1 MPVAREKGGKRR
13 TASTSSDCGGVQSG
27 SGAGQAQTLAN
38 LSLPTDK
45 SSRSGFLSSA
55 SGEWEQSDA
64 ELDAPGK
71 PSGDSSPL
79 CCTPKGCVHADLD
92 LTSPEVE
99 AVKVTCTNEKCPYSS
114 FMHLEC
120 FALFEEQVLSFLRG
134 MSRARNWSEKQRK
147 QNLWTKKGYDL
158 VYKVCTCRCGKGTL
172 KKDLNYV
179 PETSDKAKKKRK
191 KSTSEKGCPASRL
204 PNGAPRAR
212 SRSGRNNSDSMSS
225 ENGLIPQMQPFAHRS
240 DYSVFQTMVPKH
252 LVNSYHIKMEDDGYG
267 AGDDTRSF
275 VLSSL
280 AFHHTSFVTC
290 VLCSAKLTVYDQYPL
305 LDGTFYLSPLKPSER
320 ALEVESKGDDPL
332 FLAAVCLKCLVGIN
346 VVSCSICSSQ
356 WNGNC
361 HQIGTMY
368 SYDIFAALPCC
379 SSSVQCK
386 KCKRPIA
393 DPAKITLSF
402 SQLSAQSKCT
412 HCGSIDFHFVKPI
425 SRFHVRTK

>member
-1 MPVAREKGGKRR
+1 MPVAREKAAKRR
-13 TASTSSDCGGVQSG
+13 TASTSSDCGGTQSG
-27 SGAGQAQTLAN
+27 TPIAQAQTLTN
-38 LSLPTDK
+38 SLAAPAE
-45 SSRSGFLSSA
+45 RSGRGGTL
-55 SGEWEQSDA
+55 SGEWQQNEV
-64 ELDAPGK
+64 ELECSGRQGADAP
-71 PSGDSSPL
+71 PQ
-79 CCTPKGCVHADLD
+79 CCSPKGCVHSELD
-92 LTSPEVE
+92 LTSPEAE
-99 AVKVTCTNEKCPYSS
+99 AVKVICSNEKCPYSG

-120 FALFEEQVLSFLRG
+120 FVVFEEQVLSFLRG

-179 PETSDKAKKKRK
+179 PESGDKTKKKRK
-191 KSTSEKGCPASRL
+191 KSTSEKGCAPSRL
-204 PNGAPRAR
+204 PNGAPRTR
-212 SRSGRNNSDSMSS
+212 SRSGRNNSDSFSS
-225 ENGLIPQMQPFAHRS
+225 ENGIPQMQPFAHRT
-240 DYSVFQTMVPKH
+240 DYSVFQTTVPRH

-290 VLCSAKLTVYDQYPL
+290 VLCTAKLTVYDQYPL
-305 LDGTFYLSPLKPSER
+305 LDGTFYLSPLKPSDR

-346 VVSCSICSSQ
+346 TVYCGTCSGQ

-379 SSSVQCK
+379 PASVQCK
-386 KCKRPIA
+386 KCKRPLG
-393 DPAKITLSF
+393 DPSKITLSF
-402 SQLSAQSKCT
+402 SQLSAQIKCSN
-412 HCGSIDFHFVKPI
+412 CGSVDYHFVKPI
-425 SRFHVRTK
+425 SRFQVQTK